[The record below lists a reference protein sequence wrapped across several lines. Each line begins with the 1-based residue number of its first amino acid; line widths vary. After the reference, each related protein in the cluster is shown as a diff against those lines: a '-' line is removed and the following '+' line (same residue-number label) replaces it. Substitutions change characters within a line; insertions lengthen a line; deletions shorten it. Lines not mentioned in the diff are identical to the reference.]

1 MAVTLRS
8 LFRRKK
14 EVSEFHSDAYWRDR
28 YEAGGNSGAGSYGR
42 LAEYKAGFIN
52 DLVKTHEVQSVIEFG
67 SGDGNQCSLL
77 TIENYTGVDISPAVV
92 TACRKRFA
100 GRENWQFLT
109 DAEYQVNPA
118 QADMSMSLDV
128 IYHLVEDAIFERYME
143 TLFSASRRFVLVYSS
158 DTDTPSRATH
168 VRHRSYSNW
177 IAAHAPAFALVEAFE
192 QPYPMRPGSD
202 PRTTSFASF
211 KLFARPC
218 DTLSEGKP

>member
-1 MAVTLRS
+1 MRSLRS
-8 LFRRKK
+8 LFRRKT
-14 EVSEFHSDAYWRDR
+14 EDGEFHSGAYWRGR

-42 LAEYKAGFIN
+42 LAEYKASFIN
-52 DLVKTHEVQSVIEFG
+52 DLVKTHELQSVIEFG

-92 TACRKRFA
+92 AACRKRFA
-100 GRENWQFLT
+100 GQENWRFLT
-109 DAEYQVNPA
+109 DAEYHAHPV

-128 IYHLVEDAIFERYME
+128 IYHLVEDAVFERYME
-143 TLFSASRRFVLVYSS
+143 TLFSASTRFVLVYSS
-158 DTDTPSRATH
+158 DTDTPSKATH
-168 VRHRSYSNW
+168 VRHRSYSDW

-211 KLFARPC
+211 KLFARR
-218 DTLSEGKP
+218 DEAQVEGKP